1 MATYLSQL
9 GLETDARGA
18 FRRAMQRPHGLVVI
32 TGPTGAGKTT
42 TLYSALHTVN
52 SKDRNIVTVEDPVE
66 YELVGATQVQVS
78 DEIGRTFAAA
88 LRSFLRHDPDVILV
102 GEMRD
107 QETAQIAVRA
117 ALTGHLVLSTLHTN
131 SAVESISRLRDMG
144 VPPFLLS
151 SSLRLVVAQRLVR
164 KVCQRCREPYEADGQ
179 ILIPYGHTPLSVG
192 RCTLYK
198 GRGCAACDFSGMKGR
213 IARYE
218 VLA

>member
-1 MATYLSQL
+1 LNAK
-9 GLETDARGA
+9 E
-18 FRRAMQRPHGLVVI
+18 
-32 TGPTGAGKTT
+32 
-42 TLYSALHTVN
+42 
-52 SKDRNIVTVEDPVE
+52 RNIVTVEDPVE
-66 YELVGATQVQVS
+66 MDLPGTTQVQVN
-78 DEIGRTFAAA
+78 DDIGRTFAAA

-144 VPPFLLS
+144 VAPFLLS

-164 KVCQRCREPYEADGQ
+164 KVCQPWREPCEAEGQ

-192 RCTLYK
+192 RCALYN
-198 GRGCAACDFSGMKGR
+198 GRGCGAGDFSGLGGR
-213 IARYE
+213 SAPYE
-218 VLA
+218 AVVVSPGA